1 MLLIRWPLDG
11 GMNETSKSHQ
21 RLHTNHKRNL
31 RGSVACAS
39 MLWAALTASAVQ
51 AEDLSEALQ
60 QAYVLSE
67 QIANAKATHDADQAA
82 VVISRADGLPTVG
95 TSVELTEP
103 IYGSNNNNG
112 RINVQGQISVPLFQG
127 GAVRNG
133 VQAARL
139 RSEASSVAIFS
150 AEIDVFTAVVSAYAN
165 VIRDQRIVDLS
176 RTNLESLTKMLTATR
191 ARHRARDLT
200 RTDLAQA
207 ESRAA
212 LARGELETAT
222 ARLSGSVEEFRR
234 LTGITTTTLSPLPP
248 LSDLPGNAD
257 IAVTIAL
264 DENPLL
270 ISARSRVASQRYDV
284 KAARGEALPRLSAV
298 VNGRYSDRQ
307 QSNAALTDTRFG
319 ATVGV
324 SMNMSLFQGGRT
336 SARVRQASARETQ
349 AQQDLQGLE
358 RTLTAKA
365 RSEYASWQ
373 AARAVVLAS
382 EQAVD
387 GTRQALA
394 GVKAESDVGS
404 RTILDVLN
412 AEQELRNAQVQ
423 LANAERDSYLAS
435 FSLLATM
442 GRTQAQ
448 NLGVQKQNVAYEP
461 RAEYTPPADVAPEV
475 STAPLPQ
482 QELEPLRDQASA
494 NSVIVPPEYAPV
506 VASVPMP
513 MPTPVQ
519 APVQPPKPARETAAP
534 RPPVAK
540 ANASSAIPSTHWV
553 VQLAAHDSSN
563 AARAHWG
570 KIQKAVSKVVPSAS
584 PMVAAV
590 TNSAKPVYRLAIGAF
605 ADFTAAETACQDLRV
620 QDQNCMVR
628 RFGTLGT
635 VQWTD
640 KTPQSGSGSK

>member
-1 MLLIRWPLDG
+1 
-11 GMNETSKSHQ
+11 MNSLSKPHQ
-21 RLHTNHKRNL
+21 RIRTAHKRNL
-31 RGSVACAS
+31 RGSVGCACV
-39 MLWAALTASAVQ
+39 LWATLTASAVQ

-60 QAYVLSE
+60 QAYLLSE
-67 QIANAKATHDADQAA
+67 QIANAKATHDADQAGI
-82 VVISRADGLPTVG
+82 VISRADGLPTVG

-103 IYGSNNNNG
+103 IYGSSNNNS

-127 GAVRNG
+127 GTVRNG

-139 RSEASSVAIFS
+139 RSEASSIAVFS
-150 AEIDVFTAVVSAYAN
+150 AEIDVFTDVVSAYAN
-165 VIRDQRIVDLS
+165 VIRDQQIVDLS
-176 RTNLESLTKMLTATR
+176 RTNLESLTTMLTATR

-212 LARGELETAT
+212 LARGELETA
-222 ARLSGSVEEFRR
+222 AAQLSGSVEEFRR
-234 LTGITTTTLSPLPP
+234 LTGFNPTTLSPLPP
-248 LSDLPGNAD
+248 LSNLPANAE
-257 IAVTIAL
+257 IAVTIAR

-284 KAARGEALPRLSAV
+284 KAARGEAMPRVSAV

-307 QSNAALTDTRFG
+307 QSTAALTDTRFG

-358 RTLTAKA
+358 RTITAKA
-365 RSEYASWQ
+365 RSEYANWQ

-382 EQAVD
+382 EQAAE
-387 GTRQALA
+387 GTRQALD

-423 LANAERDSYLAS
+423 LANAQRDSYLAS

-448 NLGVQKQNVAYEP
+448 NLGVQKQNVTYERRP
-461 RAEYTPPADVAPEV
+461 EHTPQIDAAPAV
-475 STAPLPQ
+475 STRLLPQ
-482 QELEPLRDQASA
+482 KKLEPLRDQSSA
-494 NSVIVPPEYAPV
+494 NSAIVPPKYAPV
-506 VASVPMP
+506 VAS
-513 MPTPVQ
+513 TPVQ
-519 APVQPPKPARETAAP
+519 PAKPAREMAPP
-534 RPPVAK
+534 RPPAVK
-540 ANASSAIPSTHWV
+540 ANPSSAIPSTYWV
-553 VQLAAHDSSN
+553 VQLAAHESSN

-570 KIQKAVSKVVPSAS
+570 KIQKAVYRAVPGAS

-590 TNSAKPVYRLAIGAF
+590 INSATPVYRLAIGAF
-605 ADFTAAETACQDLRV
+605 AEFTAAETACQDLRV
-620 QDQNCMVR
+620 QDQSCMVR
-628 RFGTLGT
+628 RFGSLGT

-640 KTPQSGSGSK
+640 KTPASNAGSK

>member
-1 MLLIRWPLDG
+1 MKSLSKPHRRIR
-11 GMNETSKSHQ
+11 
-21 RLHTNHKRNL
+21 TNRKRSL
-31 RGSVACAS
+31 RVSVACAS
-39 MLWAALTASAVQ
+39 VLWAGLNASAVQ

-82 VVISRADGLPTVG
+82 IVISRADGLPTVG

-139 RSEASSVAIFS
+139 RSEASSVAVFS
-150 AEIDVFTAVVSAYAN
+150 AEIDVFTSVVSAYAN
-165 VIRDQRIVDLS
+165 VIRDQHIVDLS

-257 IAVTIAL
+257 IAVTIAR

-284 KAARGEALPRLSAV
+284 KAARGEALPRVSAV

-307 QSNAALTDTRFG
+307 QPTAATTDTRFG

-358 RTLTAKA
+358 RTITAKA
-365 RSEYASWQ
+365 RSEYANWQ

-382 EQAVD
+382 EQAVE

-448 NLGVQKQNVAYEP
+448 NLGVQKQNVVYERRP
-461 RAEYTPPADVAPEV
+461 EHNPSMDVATAA
-475 STAPLPQ
+475 STGSLPQ
-482 QELEPLRDQASA
+482 QELQPLRDQLSA
-494 NSVIVPPEYAPV
+494 NSVIVPPEYAPAG
-506 VASVPMP
+506 ASLP

-519 APVQPPKPARETAAP
+519 APVQAAKPVREMAPP
-534 RPPVAK
+534 RPPAVK
-540 ANASSAIPSTHWV
+540 ASTSSAIPSTHWV
-553 VQLAAHDSSN
+553 VQLAAHDSSS

-570 KIQKAVSKVVPSAS
+570 KIQKAVYRLAPGTS

-590 TNSAKPVYRLAIGAF
+590 INSAKPVYRLAIGAF
-605 ADFTAAETACQDLRV
+605 ADFTTAETVCQDLRV

-628 RFGTLGT
+628 RFGSLGT

-640 KTPQSGSGSK
+640 KTPALNAGSK

>member
-1 MLLIRWPLDG
+1 
-11 GMNETSKSHQ
+11 MNSLSK
-21 RLHTNHKRNL
+21 TNERACTAHKRNL
-31 RGSVACAS
+31 RVSVACVS
-39 MLWAALTASAVQ
+39 VLWAALTASAVQ

-60 QAYVLSE
+60 QAYLLSE
-67 QIANAKATHDADQAA
+67 QIANAKATHDADQAGI
-82 VVISRADGLPTVG
+82 VISRADGLPTVG

-103 IYGSNNNNG
+103 IYGSNNNNS

-139 RSEASSVAIFS
+139 RSEASSIAVFS

-165 VIRDQRIVDLS
+165 VIRDQHIVDLS
-176 RTNLESLTKMLTATR
+176 RTNLESLTTMLTATR

-222 ARLSGSVEEFRR
+222 AKLSGSVEEFRR
-234 LTGITTTTLSPLPP
+234 LTGINPKTLSPLPP
-248 LSDLPGNAD
+248 LSNLPANAE
-257 IAVTIAL
+257 IAVTIAR

-284 KAARGEALPRLSAV
+284 KAARGEALPRVSAV

-307 QSNAALTDTRFG
+307 QSTAALTDTRFG

-336 SARVRQASARETQ
+336 SARVRQASAREAQ

-358 RTLTAKA
+358 RTITAKA
-365 RSEYASWQ
+365 RSEYANWQ

-423 LANAERDSYLAS
+423 LANAQRDSYLAA

-448 NLGVQKQNVAYEP
+448 NLGVKKENVAHE
-461 RAEYTPPADVAPEV
+461 RRSEHTPQID
-475 STAPLPQ
+475 TAPAVSPRPLPP
-482 QELEPLRDQASA
+482 QELEPLRNQSSA
-494 NSVIVPPEYAPV
+494 NSVSAPPEYVPV
-506 VASVPMP
+506 VAA
-513 MPTPVQ
+513 TPKPV
-519 APVQPPKPARETAAP
+519 AVQPAKVAREMAPP
-534 RPPVAK
+534 RPAAVK
-540 ANASSAIPSTHWV
+540 ANSSSAIPSTHWV
-553 VQLAAHDSSN
+553 VQLAAHESSN

-570 KIQKAVSKVVPSAS
+570 KIQKSVYRVVPGVS
-584 PMVAAV
+584 PMVALV
-590 TNSAKPVYRLAIGAF
+590 INSEKPVYRLAIGAF

-620 QDQNCMVR
+620 QDQSCMVR
-628 RFGTLGT
+628 RFGSLGT
-635 VQWTD
+635 VQWAE
-640 KTPQSGSGSK
+640 KTPPSNAGSK

>member
-1 MLLIRWPLDG
+1 MKSLSKPHRRIR
-11 GMNETSKSHQ
+11 
-21 RLHTNHKRNL
+21 TNRKRSL
-31 RGSVACAS
+31 RVSVACAS
-39 MLWAALTASAVQ
+39 VLWAGLNASAVQ

-82 VVISRADGLPTVG
+82 IVISRADGLPTVG

-139 RSEASSVAIFS
+139 RSEASSVAVFS
-150 AEIDVFTAVVSAYAN
+150 AEIDVFTSVVSAYAN
-165 VIRDQRIVDLS
+165 VIRDQHIVDLS

-257 IAVTIAL
+257 IAVTIAR

-284 KAARGEALPRLSAV
+284 KAARGEALPRVSAV

-307 QSNAALTDTRFG
+307 QPTAATTDTRFG

-358 RTLTAKA
+358 RTITAKA
-365 RSEYASWQ
+365 RSEYANWQ

-382 EQAVD
+382 EQAVE

-448 NLGVQKQNVAYEP
+448 NLGVQKQNVVYERRP
-461 RAEYTPPADVAPEV
+461 EHNPSMDVATAA
-475 STAPLPQ
+475 STGSLPQ
-482 QELEPLRDQASA
+482 QELQPLRDQLSA
-494 NSVIVPPEYAPV
+494 NSVIVPPEYAPAG
-506 VASVPMP
+506 ASLP

-519 APVQPPKPARETAAP
+519 APVQAAKPVREMAPP
-534 RPPVAK
+534 RPPAVK
-540 ANASSAIPSTHWV
+540 ASTSSAIPSTHWV
-553 VQLAAHDSSN
+553 VQLAAHDSSS

-570 KIQKAVSKVVPSAS
+570 KIQKAVYRVAPGTS

-590 TNSAKPVYRLAIGAF
+590 INSAKPVYRLAIGAF
-605 ADFTAAETACQDLRV
+605 ADFTTAETVCQDLRV

-628 RFGTLGT
+628 RFGSLGT

-640 KTPQSGSGSK
+640 KTPALNAGSK